1 MSRIVQQ
8 CRNVLDEVDAR
19 ARLRDRLGT
28 VPRRLGGWTELA
40 LAGALSIDVPLGPVG
55 LILVSAL
62 GPVNETLGALQ
73 DVFDGAPMMPFG
85 FMQSQPA
92 VSLSVMAAQW
102 PQIARATCM
111 LGDDDAVRYAMQM
124 ADAWAREDVRYTLV
138 GQIDADAG
146 RSDWVLV
153 AGDET

>member
-8 CRNVLDEVDAR
+8 CRNVFDEADAR

-40 LAGALSIDVPLGPVG
+40 LAGALSIEVPLGPVG

-62 GPVNETLGALQ
+62 GPVNETLGALH

-111 LGDDDAVRYAMQM
+111 LGDDDAVHYAMQV
-124 ADAWAREDVRYTLV
+124 ADGWAREGVGYTLIGEV
-138 GQIDADAG
+138 DADSG
-146 RSDWVLV
+146 RSDWLLV
-153 AGDET
+153 AGDDA